1 MFDRFS
7 IQVELTCFCITA
19 FLAFCTEAFWMHWAV
34 VAGIILTMM
43 IVDFS
48 FFEENTFIYDP
59 EYNHWKDLSEP
70 KEFQFKTD

>member
-48 FFEENTFIYDP
+48 FFEEKHSSMTQTII
-59 EYNHWKDLSEP
+59 
-70 KEFQFKTD
+70 TGRT